1 MRIAAVRSVK
11 RMVRGDIVQNVVLD
25 RMHREVQFKLKVK
38 TQQQQCEQCGQRID
52 AFDFVRGDF

>member
-25 RMHREVQFKLKVK
+25 RMHREVQFKLKVRI
-38 TQQQQCEQCGQRID
+38 QQQCGQHIG